1 VCYADDA
8 PGATIAAFYDGRASA
23 VENFEERTGI
33 ATGSDPAALAAMGTA
48 AAAESPYAG
57 RGLRY
62 LDVLPLGDGKHR
74 LYYEVTRPDSAHE
87 LRTELR

>member
-1 VCYADDA
+1 MNIGQVL
-8 PGATIAAFYDGRASA
+8 GLLTIS
-23 VENFEERTGI
+23 
-33 ATGSDPAALAAMGTA
+33 LAAVAFAQA

-62 LDVLPLGDGKHR
+62 LEVLPLGEGRHR
-74 LYYEVTRPDSAHE
+74 LYYEVTRPDGAHE